1 MARRNAVRSTTNPGR
16 TSKEALV
23 ALFRATDRVKRLV
36 GSAIEPHG
44 LTSQQFNV
52 LRILRGAGE
61 PLPVLEVAERML
73 ERTPGITRLLD
84 RLDRKELIS
93 RERCATD
100 RRQVHCSIAPRG
112 LRLLTEL
119 DDVVQ
124 AADDQAFE
132 SLDPHELKELIRL
145 LDAVADE
152 L

>member
-1 MARRNAVRSTTNPGR
+1 MVRHPAPRPATDSER
-16 TSKEALV
+16 ASKEALV
-23 ALFRATDRVKRLV
+23 ALFRATDRVKRLT

-44 LTSQQFNV
+44 LTGQQFNV

-84 RLDRKELIS
+84 RLDRKGLIS
-93 RERCATD
+93 RERCVTD
-100 RRQVHCSIAPRG
+100 RRQVHCSITPRG
-112 LRLLTEL
+112 LRLLAEL

-132 SLDPHELKELIRL
+132 SLDPHELSELIRM

-152 L
+152 P

>member
-1 MARRNAVRSTTNPGR
+1 MDTERA
-16 TSKEALV
+16 SKEALV

-44 LTSQQFNV
+44 LTIQQFNV

-84 RLDRKELIS
+84 RLDRKGLIS

-100 RRQVHCSIAPRG
+100 RRQVHCSITPRG
-112 LRLLTEL
+112 LRLLAEL
-119 DDVVQ
+119 DDVIQ
-124 AADDQAFE
+124 AADDQAFK
-132 SLDPHELKELIRL
+132 SLDPHELRELIRL
-145 LDAVADE
+145 LGAVASE
-152 L
+152 P

>member
-1 MARRNAVRSTTNPGR
+1 MARRNAARPATDPGR

-36 GSAIEPHG
+36 GAAIEPHG

-84 RLDRKELIS
+84 RLDRKGLIS

-100 RRQVHCSIAPRG
+100 RRQVHCSITPKG
-112 LRLLTEL
+112 LRLLAEL

-132 SLDPHELKELIRL
+132 SLDPHELRELTRL